1 MWCQCSPKSRDIL
14 YTISRIVL
22 GGVFVYASWDKIL
35 DPVAFAQMII
45 NYQIVSSST
54 ANLSAV
60 FLPWLELVCGICL
73 IINRWPRGSA
83 FIAAGLM
90 VVFMGAL
97 GYNIYRG
104 LDVSCGCFTLTEE
117 APGNM
122 WLYML
127 RDVLFL
133 GMAIGIVLYGRT
145 SSAKPNLSGWT

>member
-1 MWCQCSPKSRDIL
+1 MLCQCGPKSRNIL

-35 DPVAFAQMII
+35 DPAAFAQMII
-45 NYQIVSSST
+45 NYQIVSSGM
-54 ANLSAV
+54 ANLSAL

-83 FIAAGLM
+83 FIVASLM

-97 GYNIYRG
+97 GYNVYRG
-104 LDVSCGCFTLTEE
+104 MDVSCGCFTLTEE
-117 APGNM
+117 APGSM

-133 GMAIGIVLYGRT
+133 GMAVGITFYRRAEELHPP
-145 SSAKPNLSGWT
+145 KPI